1 MQGAQRWSDGL
12 STPDCIRR
20 DVKWWI
26 RKCRQPDWPPLEG
39 HDGTQRASH
48 PAIDMGAL
56 NARDLK
62 TAMVRLGLGEPAS
75 HGRALNYPED
85 QIVQATRIG

>member
-1 MQGAQRWSDGL
+1 
-12 STPDCIRR
+12 
-20 DVKWWI
+20 
-26 RKCRQPDWPPLEG
+26 
-39 HDGTQRASH
+39 
-48 PAIDMGAL
+48 MGAL